1 MLVRKYRVYLMRK
14 RERHYEYVGDRV
26 VSLSDDGRDAW
37 LDVDGMEV
45 HGTVTSDK
53 AFAGHPSSHRGRI
66 SDLYLREQ

>member
-45 HGTVTSDK
+45 HGTITS
-53 AFAGHPSSHRGRI
+53 FAAHPSSHRGHI